1 MRVTMK
7 QLSAGPAGVRLAGR
21 SYEVDPAEGKA
32 MVAAGVATVAE
43 VDPEPAVGDEPVHT
57 AEQEA
62 AGVMAELKTA
72 EAPDQARRAVDP
84 KQARRGR
91 RGE

>member
-7 QLSAGPAGVRLAGR
+7 QLSAGPTGVRLAGR
-21 SYEVDPAEGKA
+21 SYDVDPAEGKVL
-32 MVAAGVATVAE
+32 VAAGVATVAE
-43 VDPEPAVGDEPVHT
+43 VEPEPAVEEDPVRT

-62 AGVMAELKTA
+62 ARVLSELKTA